1 MAEAQH
7 MHRPCARM
15 DSRQWGAGG
24 GPQQSRERCWS
35 GGEVTGTGSDA
46 RCSDELPDRVR
57 RGPRQGV
64 SVTAGPQTASGA
76 REEAGSGRQ
85 GPR

>member
-15 DSRQWGAGG
+15 DSRQCGG
-24 GPQQSRERCWS
+24 GAPQQSRERCWS